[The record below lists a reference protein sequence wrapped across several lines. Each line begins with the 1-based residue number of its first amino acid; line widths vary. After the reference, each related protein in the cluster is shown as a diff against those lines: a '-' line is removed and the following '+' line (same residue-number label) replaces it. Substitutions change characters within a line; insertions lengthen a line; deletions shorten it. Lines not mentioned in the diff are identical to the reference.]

1 MEEIKKKTFEDK
13 LTIASIKEKEI
24 NFKSKIPSEIKNGEI
39 EKTLDSINTL
49 RYLLE
54 GYTFDSNATILNSE
68 PKYKTILT
76 EDETEVVKS
85 KLFELI
91 KKL

>member
-1 MEEIKKKTFEDK
+1 MEKKIKTFEDK

-24 NFKSKIPSEIKNGEI
+24 NFKTKIPSEIKQGEI
-39 EKTLDSINTL
+39 EKTIDSINTL

-54 GYTFDSNATILNSE
+54 GYTFDIDTTILNSE

-76 EDETEVVKS
+76 EEETYVVKK

-91 KKL
+91 EKL

>member
-1 MEEIKKKTFEDK
+1 MEKKLKTIEDK
-13 LTIASIKEKEI
+13 LTIASIREKEI
-24 NFKSKIPSEIKNGEI
+24 NFKTKIPSEIKHGEI
-39 EKTLDSINTL
+39 EKTIDSINAL

-54 GYTFDSNATILNSE
+54 SYTFDSDTTILNSE

-76 EDETEVVKS
+76 EKETYIVKD

>member
-24 NFKSKIPSEIKNGEI
+24 NFKSKIPSEIKNSEI

-54 GYTFDSNATILNSE
+54 GYTFDSDTTILNSE
-68 PKYKTILT
+68 PKYKAILT